1 MFFDPMYL
9 LFALPGLLFALYAS
23 FMTKTTFAKYSKITS
38 STGVS
43 GAEAAE
49 RLLDDAGIHDVGIEM
64 ANGFL
69 SDHYDPSAKMLRL
82 SSDVYH
88 GRSLS
93 SIGVACHE
101 AGHAI
106 QHAKNYAPLGLRSA
120 MVPLTSISS
129 PLSYVFILIGF
140 LFSAPNLILLGALI
154 FSVAVLFSLV
164 TLPVEYNASAR
175 AKKLMVSAGIVSP
188 KEAADAGAVLNAAFM
203 TYVAAAVSAIL
214 TLLYY
219 LWRAGL
225 FGGSRRN

>member
-23 FMTKTTFAKYSKITS
+23 FMTKTTFSKYSRVMS
-38 STGVS
+38 STGIS
-43 GAEAAE
+43 GAEAAA
-49 RLLDDAGIHDVGIEM
+49 RLLNNAGIRDVGIEM

-82 SSDVYH
+82 SAEVYNGH
-88 GRSLS
+88 SLS

-106 QHAKNYAPLGLRSA
+106 QDAEHYAPLGLRSA

-129 PLSYVFILIGF
+129 PLSYGFILLGF
-140 LFSAPNLILLGALI
+140 FMNSPQLILLGAII
-154 FSVAVLFSLV
+154 FSAAVLFSII

-175 AKKLMVSAGIVSP
+175 AKKLMVSAGIVSSR
-188 KEAADAGAVLNAAFM
+188 EAEDAGAVLNAAFM
-203 TYVAAAVSAIL
+203 TYVAAAVSAVL

-219 LWRAGL
+219 LWRAGI
-225 FGGSRRN
+225 FGGRNND

>member
-43 GAEAAE
+43 GAEAAK

-203 TYVAAAVSAIL
+203 TYVAGAVSAIL

>member
-43 GAEAAE
+43 GAEAAK

>member
-23 FMTKTTFAKYSKITS
+23 FTTKTTFAKYSKVMS

-43 GAEAAE
+43 GAEAAA
-49 RLLDDAGIHDVGIEM
+49 RLLRDAGIHDVGIEM
-64 ANGFL
+64 ADGFL

-82 SSDVYH
+82 SSAVYN

-106 QHAKNYAPLGLRSA
+106 QHAENYAPLGMRSA
-120 MVPLTSISS
+120 LVPLAGISS

-140 LFSAPNLILLGALI
+140 LFNSPNFILFGALV
-154 FSVAVLFSLV
+154 FSAAVLFSIV

-175 AKKLMVSAGIVSP
+175 AKRLMVSAGIVSSR
-188 KEAADAGAVLNAAFM
+188 EAEDAGAVLNAAFM

-219 LWRAGL
+219 LWRSGI
-225 FGGSRRN
+225 FGGRSND